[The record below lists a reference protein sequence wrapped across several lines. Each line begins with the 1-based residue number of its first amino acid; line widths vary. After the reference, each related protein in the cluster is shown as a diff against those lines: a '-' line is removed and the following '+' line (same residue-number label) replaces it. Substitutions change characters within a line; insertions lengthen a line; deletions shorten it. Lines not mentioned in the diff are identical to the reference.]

1 MTLTD
6 HTDKMTGHSDAK
18 EISKYVRMTNCD
30 LGNLKTKYLSQAKS
44 TYVNHGQ

>member
-6 HTDKMTGHSDAK
+6 HTMKMPDMSGAK

-30 LGNLKTKYLSQAKS
+30 LGNAKTKY
-44 TYVNHGQ
+44 